1 MATTLSK
8 GDRIRLKVRTA
19 SGFNGYAIVLNE
31 WPVTRPD
38 ETVEWR
44 PEGCE
49 DPYFI
54 GICARHH
61 VAKCRDL
68 KEGLN

>member
-19 SGFNGYAIVLNE
+19 SGLNGYAIVLNE
-31 WPVTRPD
+31 WPVTQPD

-44 PEGCE
+44 PEGRE
-49 DPYFI
+49 DRYFI
-54 GICARHH
+54 GVSARPH